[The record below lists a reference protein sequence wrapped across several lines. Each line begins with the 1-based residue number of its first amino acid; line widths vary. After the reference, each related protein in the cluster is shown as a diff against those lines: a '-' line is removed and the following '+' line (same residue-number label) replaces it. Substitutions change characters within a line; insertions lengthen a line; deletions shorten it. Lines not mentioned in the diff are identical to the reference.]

1 MSFRTRSV
9 HKSRTDARRV
19 AVRAQLLES
28 QRPPGLVDM
37 VRDLTL
43 LQIDPTAAVAPNAD
57 LVAWSR
63 LGSSYSPA
71 DLAAALQNRTLIE
84 LRAMIRPS
92 EHLAL
97 FRAEMADWP
106 GRGELR
112 DWQKS
117 RRDWVK
123 ANDACR
129 MDILDRLGSSS
140 PLTSSELPDTCDVPW
155 ASSGW
160 TNNQSVV
167 KLLDRRGA
175 ANPERAAAA
184 CAGHRPR

>member
-1 MSFRTRSV
+1 
-9 HKSRTDARRV
+9 
-19 AVRAQLLES
+19 
-28 QRPPGLVDM
+28 
-37 VRDLTL
+37 
-43 LQIDPTAAVAPNAD
+43 
-57 LVAWSR
+57 
-63 LGSSYSPA
+63 
-71 DLAAALQNRTLIE
+71 LAAALQNRTLIE

-106 GRGELR
+106 GRGWLR
-112 DWQKS
+112 DWQTS

-129 MDILDRLGSSS
+129 LDILDRLGSSG
-140 PLTSSELPDTCDVPW
+140 PLTSRELPDTCDVPW